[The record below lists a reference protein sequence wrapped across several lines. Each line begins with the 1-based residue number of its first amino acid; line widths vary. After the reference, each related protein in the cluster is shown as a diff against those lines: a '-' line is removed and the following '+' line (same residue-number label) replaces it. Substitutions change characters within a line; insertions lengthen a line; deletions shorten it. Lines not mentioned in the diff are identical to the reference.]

1 MYYLRILED
10 VSILSLVL
18 SIPWLR
24 RVAAVDR
31 VEELEKVNGVEGI
44 CILVKRLLV
53 LLKERSNADH
63 SAEEVRKS

>member
-10 VSILSLVL
+10 VSILGLML

-31 VEELEKVNGVEGI
+31 VEDLEKVYGVEGI
-44 CILVKRLLV
+44 GILVKRLLV

-63 SAEEVRKS
+63 SAEEVGKS